1 MRYLGMDVHAKSTV
15 WCLVDAHGAVVS
27 EGRIPTTAPTLTALV
42 RELGGHEDELLA
54 GQEVGT
60 LTYLVHDAVTAAETT
75 LLSFNAQ
82 QLRSIAASRK
92 KTDRRDAY
100 WIAKALQSGMY
111 PHPVY
116 VPTGEIRELRGLLS
130 QRRVLQADYNRW
142 RYRARAYLRAGGYPV
157 APGVTALRAALA
169 ATNAATCSAPPSL
182 TDAVALCRRQEAV
195 LRAEL
200 AQMDA
205 GLRARTR
212 EVEAIGRLMTVPGIG
227 PLTATM
233 IYAWV
238 GDVRRFPHAKQLAAY
253 AGLVPAVRQSGGTTH
268 VGGITKQGA
277 PALRATLVQA
287 AHVLLSRCR
296 GAEANPLQAIGRRI
310 RGTRGRRKIA
320 VVAVA
325 RHLLRI
331 AYYILRDGTTYD
343 AHRLG
348 TMTDAA

>member
-1 MRYLGMDVHAKSTV
+1 M
-15 WCLVDAHGAVVS
+15 
-27 EGRIPTTAPTLTALV
+27 
-42 RELGGHEDELLA
+42 
-54 GQEVGT
+54 
-60 LTYLVHDAVTAAETT
+60 TAAGTT

-82 QLRSIAASRK
+82 QLRMIAASRK

-100 WIAKALQSGMY
+100 WIAKALQAGMY

-116 VPTGEIRELRGLLS
+116 VPTGEIRELRALLS
-130 QRRVLQADYNRW
+130 QRRVLHADYNRW

-157 APGVTALRAALA
+157 APGVAALRAALVPGSA
-169 ATNAATCSAPPSL
+169 GTRGAPTCL
-182 TDAVALCRRQEAV
+182 TDALALCQRQEGA

-205 GLRARTR
+205 ALRGRTQG
-212 EVEAIGRLMTVPGIG
+212 VDAIRRLMTVPGIG

-253 AGLVPAVRQSGGTTH
+253 AGLVPTVRQSGGAVH

-296 GAEANPLQAIGRRI
+296 GTEATPLQAIGLRI

-348 TMTDAA
+348 KMTDAA